1 MIVNVIS
8 KLVKGFDLCNLRV
21 HLKDNFLIEIFCNN
35 I

>member
-21 HLKDNFLIEIFCNN
+21 RLKDNFIKN
-35 I
+35 IL